1 MLIQENSLSKKKSFN
16 AADGVKPKTA
26 PPKPMR
32 GLDKINED
40 GSPPPLP
47 SRNVIGSP
55 GQPSNK
61 PSNQPSNQQ
70 KGNLQQR
77 PLPKIPTPPSEPPS
91 TQGSGQYVC
100 DTDLALGLCV
110 YVYVCACVCACVCL
124 WGVWVG
130 VCKCGWMWIM
140 KIKCV
145 FAYSVRITAL
155 VL

>member
-40 GSPPPLP
+40 ESPPPLP

-70 KGNLQQR
+70 KGNLQHR
-77 PLPKIPTPPSEPPS
+77 PLPKIPTPPSEPAS

-100 DTDLALGLCV
+100 DTDLALGL
-110 YVYVCACVCACVCL
+110 Y
-124 WGVWVG
+124 VWVWVW
-130 VCKCGWMWIM
+130 VCVWM
-140 KIKCV
+140 CV
-145 FAYSVRITAL
+145 SVGGCR
-155 VL
+155 